1 MIHSLWSDKGRNRIR
16 EGMGGKKRADQPYLC
31 RKWGEGGDNK
41 SFWFGLIFR
50 WGKCEQVYE
59 LRVKILVQ
67 MVGWGGQ
74 I

>member
-1 MIHSLWSDKGRNRIR
+1 MIRAETGLEREWEVRRELISLIFAGSGGR
-16 EGMGGKKRADQPYLC
+16 
-31 RKWGEGGDNK
+31 GDNK